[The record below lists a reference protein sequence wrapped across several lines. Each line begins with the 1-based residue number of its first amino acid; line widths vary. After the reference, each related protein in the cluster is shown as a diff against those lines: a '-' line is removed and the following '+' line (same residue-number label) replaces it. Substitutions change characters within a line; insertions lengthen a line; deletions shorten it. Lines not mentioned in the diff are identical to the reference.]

1 MLTYEYQV
9 GGSLKL
15 DSPSYVARQ
24 ADLDL
29 YKALLAGELCYVFNS
44 RQMGKS
50 SLRVQMRYQLQQVG
64 MRCATLDMTRIGS
77 EQVTPQQ
84 WYKGIAMDLLRNFNL
99 LGSFDFK
106 DWWRQREDLPVLHR
120 LSLFL
125 EEVLLVEFP
134 DDRLFIFVDEIDS
147 ALSLSFPTDDFF
159 TLIRYCH
166 NQRSENPDYQRLT
179 WALFGVATPSDL
191 IRDRTRTP
199 FNIGQAIELR
209 GFQEHEAEPLV
220 PGLKD
225 VVSNPQAI
233 LRIILEWTGGQPFL
247 TQKLCQMVQGLASK
261 QETGGLIH
269 VPPGTEN
276 FWMEQLVRSHL
287 IQNWES
293 QDQPEHLRT
302 IRDRLLRD
310 EQRAGRLLGLY
321 QHILHHRPAS
331 VAIERRTPT
340 ENPAPLERRAV
351 EIDKNEPDSL
361 EQVELLL
368 SGLVEKRQGK
378 LQVKNRIYR
387 EIFNLD
393 WVEIH
398 LTALRP
404 YAESMNGWLNSG
416 GFDESRLLRGQA
428 LLDAQAWAQGK
439 RLSNQDY
446 QFFAASQKVDRR
458 EAQWILE
465 ADRAQEIE
473 KRLAAERLS
482 SKRQRSLLAII
493 SVALLGATGLAI
505 ASYLQYQRAAIDEVK
520 AIAAFSKGLYT
531 ADERLDSLVT
541 ALKAQQRLSRLSR
554 LSDSSQSQQAVDA
567 ALRRAVY
574 GATEFNR
581 LSANSTEVLSL
592 TLSPYGEIAVS
603 AYSNGT
609 LRLWKWDGTLLKT
622 VPAHKA
628 RILKVRFNPDG
639 QSFVTASEDGTLKL
653 WNLDGR
659 VIQTFAGHK
668 APVWSV
674 AFSQGGS
681 FLASASEDR
690 TVKIWRLD
698 GSLIATL
705 KGHEAP
711 VWDVAFSPGGSSGFI
726 ATASGDNTIKLWR
739 WSSQGRSTPR
749 LEKTLKGHQ
758 AAVLSLAFNPTW
770 TAQNSPTSEVFLA
783 SGGEDNIINLW
794 SADGKLLKTIAA
806 HDAAVNSIAFNIDG
820 QIIATASSDNT
831 LKLWQI
837 DGSLLSV
844 LKGHRAAVW
853 DVSFSLDSQL
863 LASASSDG
871 MVKFWETGGIL
882 QKRLYGHQSIIW
894 DVNFRPDGQA
904 IATASSDPSVN
915 LWDISGKLTRTLN
928 GFKAAVNQV
937 VFSSNGR
944 WLAAASDDNHLRLW
958 SPSGEL
964 LQDFVAHPAPIIALA
979 VSPDSQFI
987 ATGSSDRS
995 IRLWDEKGNLRINLN
1010 GHSARI
1016 ASLAFSPNS
1025 RLLASSS
1032 GDGTIRLWQRDRTSR
1047 FQSHPQQIL
1056 KNGSPASGIA
1066 FSSDGQYIATANAD
1080 GTLHLWHQEDG
1091 KFPDRPTSI
1100 LKGHQSAATDIAFSP
1115 NGQFIASSS
1124 VDGSIR
1130 LWKRDGTFLTA
1141 LTGHQAG
1148 VLSVAFSPNGQTL
1161 ASAGDDQTVI
1171 LWDVQR
1177 IVNLN
1182 LFEYGCGWV
1191 RDYLR
1196 TNADVE
1202 ASDRRLCDRGS

>member
-1 MLTYEYQV
+1 MPTYEYQV

-15 DSPSYVARQ
+15 DSPSYVVRQ

-50 SLRVQMRYQLQQVG
+50 SLRVQMRYQLQQAG

-166 NQRSENPDYQRLT
+166 NQRAENPSYQRLT

-199 FNIGQAIELR
+199 FNLGQAIELR
-209 GFQEHEAEPLV
+209 GFQEHEAQPLLV
-220 PGLKD
+220 GLKD
-225 VVSNPQAI
+225 VVSNPHAV
-233 LRIILEWTGGQPFL
+233 LRIILQWTGGQPFL
-247 TQKLCQMVQGLASK
+247 TQKLCQLVQGLAAG
-261 QETGGLIH
+261 QEAAGSLIQ
-269 VPPGTEN
+269 VPPGTEE

-287 IQNWES
+287 VQNWES

-321 QHILHHRPAS
+321 QHILHHRPA
-331 VAIERRTPT
+331 VVPIERRTPT
-340 ENPAPLERRAV
+340 ESPVPLERRAV
-351 EIDKNEPDSL
+351 AIDKEEPDSL

-368 SGLVEKRQGK
+368 SGLVEKHQGK

-387 EIFNLD
+387 EIFSLS
-393 WVEIH
+393 WVETH

-416 GFDESRLLRGQA
+416 GFDESRLLRGQS

-446 QFFAASQKVDRR
+446 QFLDASQRVDRR
-458 EAQWILE
+458 ETQLVLE
-465 ADRAQEIE
+465 ADRANEIE

-482 SKRQRSLLAII
+482 SKRQRGLLAII
-493 SVALLGATGLAI
+493 SVALVGTTGLGI
-505 ASYLQYQRAAIDEVK
+505 ASYLQYRRAAINEVK

-541 ALKAQQRLSRLSR
+541 ALKAQQHLSHI
-554 LSDSSQSQQAVDA
+554 SDSPSSQQAVDA
-567 ALRRAVY
+567 ALRRAIY

-581 LSANSTEVLSL
+581 LSASGAEALSL
-592 TLSPYGEIAVS
+592 ALSPYGKIAVS

-609 LRLWKWDGTLLKT
+609 LKIWRWDGTLLKT
-622 VPAHKA
+622 LTAHKA

-639 QSFVTASEDGTLKL
+639 QSFASASEDGTIKL
-653 WNLDGR
+653 WKIDGSLL
-659 VIQTFAGHK
+659 QTFAGHQ
-668 APVWSV
+668 APIWSV
-674 AFSQGGS
+674 AFSQGGG

-690 TVKIWRLD
+690 TVKLWKLD
-698 GSLIATL
+698 GTLVATL
-705 KGHEAP
+705 QGHAAP
-711 VWDVAFSPGGSSGFI
+711 VWDVAFSQGESNEWI
-726 ATASGDNTIKLWR
+726 ASAGGDNEVKLWR
-739 WSSQGRSTPR
+739 WQNQQTAPR
-749 LEKTLKGHQ
+749 LETTLKGHN
-758 AAVLSLAFNPTW
+758 AAVLSLAFNPGW
-770 TAQNSPTSEVFLA
+770 KPKDATSNVPLLA
-783 SGGEDNIINLW
+783 SGSEDNRINLW
-794 SADGKLLKTIAA
+794 SRKGILVRTISG
-806 HDAAVNSIAFNIDG
+806 HDAAVNAIAFNRDG
-820 QIIATASSDNT
+820 QTLASASSDNT
-831 LKLWQI
+831 LKLWQS

-853 DVSFSLDSQL
+853 DVGFSFDSQI

-871 MVKFWETGGIL
+871 MVKFWKTSGIL
-882 QKRLYGHQSIIW
+882 QKRLYGHESIIW
-894 DVNFRPDGQA
+894 DVSFRPDGQA
-904 IATASSDPSVN
+904 IATASSDPSVK
-915 LWDISGKLTRTLN
+915 LWDINGKLSHTLK
-928 GFKAAVNQV
+928 GFQAAVNQV
-937 VFSSNGR
+937 VFSPHGQ
-944 WLAAASDDNHLRLW
+944 WLATGGDDNHIRFW
-958 SPSGEL
+958 GSEGTL
-964 LQDFVAHPAPIIALA
+964 LKDFAAHSAPVIALA
-979 VSPDSQFI
+979 VSPDSQLL
-987 ATGSSDRS
+987 ASGSSDRS
-995 IRLWDEKGNLRINLN
+995 IRLWDKKGNLLNNFNEHGGRIT
-1010 GHSARI
+1010 
-1016 ASLAFSPNS
+1016 SLAFSPNS

-1032 GDGTIRLWQRDRTSR
+1032 GDNTIKLWQRQPAGR
-1047 FQSHPQQIL
+1047 FRPDAVQTLQ
-1056 KNGSPASGIA
+1056 NGSTASSVA
-1066 FSSDGQYIATANAD
+1066 FSADGQYIASSNED
-1080 GTLHLWHQEDG
+1080 GTLHLWHQ
-1091 KFPDRPTSI
+1091 KNNQFPDRPTLI
-1100 LKGHQSAATDIAFSP
+1100 LKGHQAAATGIAFSP
-1115 NGQFIASSS
+1115 NGQVLASSS

-1141 LTGHQAG
+1141 LSGHHAG

-1182 LFEYGCGWV
+1182 LFEYGCSWV
-1191 RDYLR
+1191 KDYLKH
-1196 TNADVE
+1196 NADVE
-1202 ASDRRLCDRGS
+1202 TGDRQLCDRQP

>member
-15 DSPSYVARQ
+15 DSPSYVVRQ

-134 DDRLFIFVDEIDS
+134 DERLFIFVDEIDS

-166 NQRSENPDYQRLT
+166 NQRAENPIYQRLT

-209 GFQEHEAEPLV
+209 GFQEHEAEPLLL
-220 PGLKD
+220 GLKD
-225 VVSNPQAI
+225 VVSNPQTV
-233 LRIILEWTGGQPFL
+233 LRVILEWTGGQPFL
-247 TQKLCQMVQGLASK
+247 TQKLCQLVQGLAAG
-261 QETGGLIH
+261 QESAGCLIQ
-269 VPPGTEN
+269 VPPGTEH

-321 QHILHHRPAS
+321 QHVLHQRPGS
-331 VAIERRTPT
+331 VPIERRA
-340 ENPAPLERRAV
+340 PAESPVPLERRAV
-351 EIDKNEPDSL
+351 EIDKDEPDSL

-368 SGLVEKRQGK
+368 SGLVEKHRGK

-387 EIFNLD
+387 EVFSLD
-393 WVEIH
+393 WVETY

-428 LLDAQAWAQGK
+428 LLDAQVWAQGK

-446 QFFAASQKVDRR
+446 QFFAASQRVDRR

-465 ADRAQEIE
+465 ADRANEIE
-473 KRLAAERLS
+473 KRLAAERRS
-482 SKRQRSLLAII
+482 SKRQRGLLAII
-493 SVALLGATGLAI
+493 SVALLGATGLAV

-541 ALKAQQRLSRLSR
+541 ALKAQQRLRHI
-554 LSDSSQSQQAVDA
+554 SDSPQSQQEVDA

-581 LSANSTEVLSL
+581 LSASSTEVLSL
-592 TLSPYGEIAVS
+592 TLSPYGSIAVS

-609 LRLWKWDGTLLKT
+609 LKIWQWDGTLLKT
-622 VPAHKA
+622 IQAHKS

-639 QSFVTASEDGTLKL
+639 QSFATASEDGTLKL

-659 VIQTFAGHK
+659 VIKTFAGHK

-690 TVKIWRLD
+690 TVKIWKLD

-711 VWDVAFSPGGSSGFI
+711 VWDVAFSPGGSTGLI

-739 WSSQGRSTPR
+739 WHPGKSVPS
-749 LEKTLKGHQ
+749 LEKTLKGHDT
-758 AAVLSLAFNPTW
+758 AVLSVAFNPAW
-770 TAQNSPTSEVFLA
+770 TAQHSAPNEVLLA
-783 SGGEDNIINLW
+783 SGSEDNTINLW
-794 SADGKLLKTIAA
+794 RADGTLIKTIAA

-820 QIIATASSDNT
+820 QVIASASSDNT

-853 DVSFSLDSQL
+853 DVSFSLDSQM

-871 MVKFWETGGIL
+871 MVKFWKTGGIL
-882 QKRLYGHQSIIW
+882 QKRLYGHKSIIW

-904 IATASSDPSVN
+904 IATASSDPSVK
-915 LWDISGKLTRTLN
+915 LWDSGGHLTQTLT
-928 GFKAAVNQV
+928 GFQAAVNRV
-937 VFSSNGR
+937 VFSPNGR
-944 WLAAASDDNHLRLW
+944 WLAAAGDDSHLRLW
-958 SPSGEL
+958 SPSGKL
-964 LQDFVAHPAPIIALA
+964 LQDFIAHPAPIIALA

-1016 ASLAFSPNS
+1016 TSLAFSPNS

-1032 GDGTIRLWQRDRTSR
+1032 GDGTLRLWQRDRTNR
-1047 FQSHPQQIL
+1047 FQSHAQQVL
-1056 KNGSPASGIA
+1056 KNGSTASGIA
-1066 FSSDGQYIATANAD
+1066 FSSDGQYIATSNED
-1080 GTLHLWHQEDG
+1080 GTLHLWHQKNG
-1091 KFPDRPTSI
+1091 KFPDRPTLI
-1100 LKGHQSAATDIAFSP
+1100 LKGHQASVTDIAFSP
-1115 NGQFIASSS
+1115 NGQVLASSS

-1130 LWKRDGTFLTA
+1130 LWQRDGTFLTA

-1148 VLSVAFSPNGQTL
+1148 VLSIAFSPNGQTL

-1182 LFEYGCGWV
+1182 LVDYGCGWV
-1191 RDYLR
+1191 RDYLK
-1196 TNADVE
+1196 TNATVE
-1202 ASDRRLCDRGS
+1202 AADRQLCDRQP